1 ERSEMVDGRVIYQT
15 ENRDEFLFDTNI
27 FYIPTPNYQ
36 GLASVAFG
44 GTNYLVVWEDYR
56 NGSSPMIYGARVA
69 QDGTVL
75 DNAGIFISPGTPGA
89 QRPSVAFDGTNYLVV
104 WQDSRSGS
112 TDIYGARVTTS
123 GVLLDTLGIPI
134 SVLLGRQEDAS
145 VAFDGTNY
153 LVVWSDDR
161 DSPWPDIY
169 GARVTTDGVVLDPQ
183 GIPISTATE
192 WQALPSVS
200 FGGTNYLVV
209 WDDCRNENDW
219 NIYGARVTTDGV
231 VLDPQGIP
239 ISTAVQL
246 QHSTSVAFDGTNY
259 LVVWEDERS
268 GTYSDIYGAR
278 VSQNGTVL
286 DPQGIPISTAS
297 NYEWN
302 PSVVFNGTN
311 YLVVWQEMHSSSFWD
326 LYGARVTTSG
336 VVLEPQGIPI
346 STVSKDQVIPSV
358 AFDGTNHLVVWMDE
372 RISSAPNWD
381 IYGARVNQNGTVLDP
396 QGILISIAVNYQWNP
411 SIAFDGTNYL
421 VVWEDSRS
429 GSSIDLYG
437 ARVTT
442 GGVVLDPAAM
452 PISTAVYDQALPS
465 VVFGGTNYL
474 VVWEDYRN
482 GPYADLYGARV
493 TTGGVVL
500 DPAGIPI
507 STAVYHQSSPS
518 VAFDGT
524 NYLVVWEDMRS
535 GFPSIYGARVA
546 TNGTV
551 LDPTGIFIAT
561 DTLPVCDLDYP
572 SVAFDGTN
580 YLVIW
585 QKLHNLAPVRFDIY
599 GARVTTNGTL
609 LDSSWLPISVNPI
622 CSECFSS
629 VAFDGVN
636 YLVVWADDRGGYF
649 DIYGARVATDGTVLD
664 PSGIPISTAYYTQ
677 NFPSIAFD
685 GVNYLV
691 VWEDDRN
698 LGIPDIYGALVSP
711 SGVVIDSFS
720 LSTQLNYRYRPAVA
734 HGAGNQF
741 LTTYAGFID
750 YINSHPANTMRIWGN
765 LYQYIGV
772 REDFAISNS
781 EFLLFKIEPNPF
793 HSSARIRYGIKS
805 SSDVSLKVYNIAGQC
820 VRNLV
825 NAKQSAGMYEFNWDG
840 KDDNNQWVSN
850 GVYFCRIEAGNY
862 ISVKKMILMR

>member
-1 ERSEMVDGRVIYQT
+1 MFNDLLKKWIKRRLWVFAFLVIPQTISAQNGSNSGQSLEIPFNVGEIVERISPHPVRAGDRIVTKDVLLGPRMAAKNVKDRVNPVSERSEMVDGRVIYQT
-15 ENRDEFLFDTNI
+15 ENRDEFLIDTNI

-286 DPQGIPISTAS
+286 DPQGIPISTQ
-297 NYEWN
+297 
-302 PSVVFNGTN
+302 P
-311 YLVVWQEMHSSSFWD
+311 D
-326 LYGARVTTSG
+326 
-336 VVLEPQGIPI
+336 
-346 STVSKDQVIPSV
+346 
-358 AFDGTNHLVVWMDE
+358 
-372 RISSAPNWD
+372 
-381 IYGARVNQNGTVLDP
+381 NQRT
-396 QGILISIAVNYQWNP
+396 
-411 SIAFDGTNYL
+411 
-421 VVWEDSRS
+421 
-429 GSSIDLYG
+429 
-437 ARVTT
+437 
-442 GGVVLDPAAM
+442 
-452 PISTAVYDQALPS
+452 
-465 VVFGGTNYL
+465 
-474 VVWEDYRN
+474 
-482 GPYADLYGARV
+482 
-493 TTGGVVL
+493 
-500 DPAGIPI
+500 
-507 STAVYHQSSPS
+507 
-518 VAFDGT
+518 
-524 NYLVVWEDMRS
+524 
-535 GFPSIYGARVA
+535 
-546 TNGTV
+546 
-551 LDPTGIFIAT
+551 
-561 DTLPVCDLDYP
+561 
-572 SVAFDGTN
+572 
-580 YLVIW
+580 
-585 QKLHNLAPVRFDIY
+585 
-599 GARVTTNGTL
+599 
-609 LDSSWLPISVNPI
+609 
-622 CSECFSS
+622 
-629 VAFDGVN
+629 
-636 YLVVWADDRGGYF
+636 
-649 DIYGARVATDGTVLD
+649 
-664 PSGIPISTAYYTQ
+664 
-677 NFPSIAFD
+677 
-685 GVNYLV
+685 
-691 VWEDDRN
+691 
-698 LGIPDIYGALVSP
+698 
-711 SGVVIDSFS
+711 
-720 LSTQLNYRYRPAVA
+720 PAVA
-734 HGAGNQF
+734 HGIGNQ
-741 LTTYAGFID
+741 LLIVYSGFVD
-750 YINSHPANTMRIWGN
+750 YINNHPANTMRIWGKF
-765 LYQYIGV
+765 YPFTGIE
-772 REDFAISNS
+772 EDFAIAKNRPI
-781 EFLLFKIEPNPF
+781 FLQIEPNPF
-793 HSSARIRYGIKS
+793 YSSTRIRYGLEKPCA
-805 SSDVSLKVYNIAGQC
+805 VSLKIYNLTGQC
-820 VRNLV
+820 VRTLID
-825 NAKQSAGMYEFNWDG
+825 AKQDVGIYEVNWSG
-840 KDDNNQWVSN
+840 KDDNQRELPQ
-850 GVYFCRIEAGNY
+850 GIYFLRIKADGYTET
-862 ISVKKMILMR
+862 KKMVLLH